1 MKCEIPLDE
10 DLVARLI
17 PFWASFFGA
26 EHVDLEAEVFLGSEI
41 SHNCSTLYFEE
52 RDATPVSTCVTVR
65 SRSVPALAGFAE
77 VATDPAFRGRGLA
90 TALCTQA
97 GEDFRDSAGEA
108 FFLGTVNPQA
118 ARIYHRLGWRR
129 LAGSSVMLN
138 VSSGA
143 SPEEFLVDYFR
154 KPGDVTVIPAGAAMR
169 IPMIP
174 LIWTPHDDQVM
185 DANVGLHS
193 LRHEVQS
200 SCMGLYPRYVRAL
213 QRRGMWFAA
222 CTDDGRVVG
231 LSSALLEGDSC
242 RVDGFVHRNFHD
254 AWQSLLAAASN
265 WGRDAG
271 ANRVGARVSVEDEEK
286 LARFEEIRF
295 ENIGS
300 GDLFQ
305 VGGRE
310 VASVLLTRSDR

>member
-52 RDATPVSTCVTVR
+52 RDARPVGTCVTVR

-97 GEDFRDSAGEA
+97 VEDFRAAGGEA
-108 FFLGTVNPQA
+108 FFLGTENPQA
-118 ARIYHRLGWRR
+118 ARIYHRLGWRK
-129 LAGSSVMLN
+129 LAGANVMLN
-138 VSSGA
+138 VTSGQ

-154 KPGDVTVIPAGAAMR
+154 KPGDVTVAPAGPAVR

-174 LIWTPHDDQVM
+174 LIWTPHDDQVL

-193 LRHEVQS
+193 LRHEVQN
-200 SCMGLYPRYVRAL
+200 SCMGLYPRYVRTL
-213 QRRGMWFAA
+213 QSRGTWFAA
-222 CTDDGRVVG
+222 RTDDGRVIG
-231 LSSALLEGDSC
+231 LSTALLERDSC
-242 RVDGFVHRNFHD
+242 RVDGFVHSSFQE
-254 AWQSLLAAASN
+254 AWQSLLVAASD
-265 WGRDAG
+265 WGRNAG
-271 ANRVGARVSVEDEEK
+271 ANRVSARVCVEDEEK
-286 LARFEEIRF
+286 RAKFEAIEF
-295 ENIGS
+295 KSDGP

-305 VGGRE
+305 VGTRE
-310 VASVLLTRSDR
+310 VASVLLDQE